1 MKRKAVA
8 PIALIF
14 LVPLFAE
21 ISAAGGSRHSGY
33 SRSGHFA
40 RSFSSSGGA
49 HASFGGHGSRLNLG
63 SRHIHPHHFGHRTG
77 FHHKKV
83 FGPSHHF
90 GHHHVVIPH
99 HGFHGGFF
107 FGHRVIG
114 VPPSSVVVW
123 SHAGTMRSGFTAPPP
138 EPMIGE
144 RVFERPLITMM
155 LRNRQEL
162 GLSSEQVQDLEN
174 LRDGYQREAI
184 RYQADIRIA
193 EVELQ
198 SLLKADAV
206 DLERVKVKLQEIE
219 HLTTELRLARIRAIG
234 QGKALLSSEQH
245 EKLQALLGGSR
256 YSRLGDEQFSEPT
269 EDQP

>member
-1 MKRKAVA
+1 
-8 PIALIF
+8 
-14 LVPLFAE
+14 
-21 ISAAGGSRHSGY
+21 
-33 SRSGHFA
+33 
-40 RSFSSSGGA
+40 
-49 HASFGGHGSRLNLG
+49 
-63 SRHIHPHHFGHRTG
+63 
-77 FHHKKV
+77 
-83 FGPSHHF
+83 
-90 GHHHVVIPH
+90 
-99 HGFHGGFF
+99 
-107 FGHRVIG
+107 
-114 VPPSSVVVW
+114 
-123 SHAGTMRSGFTAPPP
+123 
-138 EPMIGE
+138 
-144 RVFERPLITMM
+144 VFERPLITMM

>member
-1 MKRKAVA
+1 
-8 PIALIF
+8 
-14 LVPLFAE
+14 
-21 ISAAGGSRHSGY
+21 
-33 SRSGHFA
+33 
-40 RSFSSSGGA
+40 
-49 HASFGGHGSRLNLG
+49 
-63 SRHIHPHHFGHRTG
+63 
-77 FHHKKV
+77 
-83 FGPSHHF
+83 
-90 GHHHVVIPH
+90 
-99 HGFHGGFF
+99 
-107 FGHRVIG
+107 
-114 VPPSSVVVW
+114 
-123 SHAGTMRSGFTAPPP
+123 
-138 EPMIGE
+138 
-144 RVFERPLITMM
+144 MM

>member
-1 MKRKAVA
+1 
-8 PIALIF
+8 
-14 LVPLFAE
+14 
-21 ISAAGGSRHSGY
+21 
-33 SRSGHFA
+33 
-40 RSFSSSGGA
+40 
-49 HASFGGHGSRLNLG
+49 
-63 SRHIHPHHFGHRTG
+63 
-77 FHHKKV
+77 
-83 FGPSHHF
+83 
-90 GHHHVVIPH
+90 
-99 HGFHGGFF
+99 
-107 FGHRVIG
+107 
-114 VPPSSVVVW
+114 
-123 SHAGTMRSGFTAPPP
+123 
-138 EPMIGE
+138 MIGE